1 MACTIEQ
8 FGDWLCNKRAIGIAT
23 LKSKLEDMIRGGKAC
38 VIGTSKE
45 DIPGDPKV
53 RLYPEARKREGK
65 ESQDRLTAI
74 AKNKLG
80 FVDGSIVAP
89 DVTVDEFKFSKSCKN
104 LAISWL
110 LANLD
115 DTIAKSVLF
124 FHTAAEIWQDLD
136 ERYGFSS
143 MAQIYSLEQ
152 QLLEINQGTD
162 SISESF
168 TKIKTLW
175 DGINNANP
183 LPYCTC
189 NAFTFNL
196 SQRLVQRQQEHRVLH
211 FMMKLSE
218 QYALV
223 RGNDLMMQP
232 LPIIA

>member
-1 MACTIEQ
+1 MAFQGNQDPSNIFYIHPSNANMTQ
-8 FGDWLCNKRAIGIAT
+8 FVYVKFNGTGFHNWKKAIIHT
-23 LKSKLEDMIRGGKAC
+23 LS
-38 VIGTSKE
+38 
-45 DIPGDPKV
+45 
-53 RLYPEARKREGK
+53 
-65 ESQDRLTAI
+65 